1 MARPPEPKWL
11 LLIHQ
16 IPPNPAYLRVK
27 VGRRLQQLG
36 AVAVKNSVYVLP
48 SGNSAREDLQWI
60 LQEIVQGG
68 GEASICDARFLYG
81 LSDLQIETL
90 FRSARKAD
98 YDEVAAEARALEE
111 AFSKQNAKTDEATRA
126 QLETEVMRLSKRL
139 SQVSAIDFFG
149 MSEREV
155 VAGLIS
161 GIQAR
166 LKPEEAAAS
175 SSAMAPGKMRGLTWV
190 TRKGIHVDRMA
201 SAWLIRRFIDKNAR
215 FKYVPAK
222 GYRSLQGEL
231 RFDMFEGEYTHEG
244 DRCTFEVLRARFS
257 LEDPALT
264 SIAEIVHDIDLKDG
278 KFQRPDAVGF
288 ERLINGIAAAHGE
301 DEVRLSRA
309 CAVLDDL
316 YAYFKGA

>member
-68 GEASICDARFLYG
+68 GEASICEARFLYG

-111 AFSKQNAKTDEATRA
+111 AFSKQNAKTD
-126 QLETEVMRLSKRL
+126 
-139 SQVSAIDFFG
+139 
-149 MSEREV
+149 
-155 VAGLIS
+155 
-161 GIQAR
+161 
-166 LKPEEAAAS
+166 
-175 SSAMAPGKMRGLTWV
+175 
-190 TRKGIHVDRMA
+190 
-201 SAWLIRRFIDKNAR
+201 
-215 FKYVPAK
+215 
-222 GYRSLQGEL
+222 
-231 RFDMFEGEYTHEG
+231 
-244 DRCTFEVLRARFS
+244 
-257 LEDPALT
+257 
-264 SIAEIVHDIDLKDG
+264 
-278 KFQRPDAVGF
+278 
-288 ERLINGIAAAHGE
+288 
-301 DEVRLSRA
+301 
-309 CAVLDDL
+309 
-316 YAYFKGA
+316 

>member
-68 GEASICDARFLYG
+68 GEASICEARFLYG